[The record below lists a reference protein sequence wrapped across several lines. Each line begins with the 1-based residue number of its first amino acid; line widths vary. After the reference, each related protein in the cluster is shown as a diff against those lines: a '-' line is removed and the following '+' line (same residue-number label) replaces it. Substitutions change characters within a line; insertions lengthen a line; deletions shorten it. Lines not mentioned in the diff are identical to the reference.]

1 MEERL
6 NNKLNKRRRNTS
18 SSAAAIAT
26 RPSIEKIVFSD
37 AAMSGALS
45 DKKNELIMEGIE
57 PFFV

>member
-37 AAMSGALS
+37 AAKSGAYPT
-45 DKKNELIMEGIE
+45 KKLNLLWKE
-57 PFFV
+57 